1 MEGSSIFA
9 PRAALMTYLG
19 KVNGFESEL
28 RIEESY
34 ALSIDPL
41 KGLCTT
47 SLCSCRPESKL
58 LPSTTHPSIATTYS
72 RNEDHIPPS
81 FLQTL
86 VTFFQLLKI
95 NRLLNELGAVESIEF
110 ALISH
115 LPPEFT
121 NTVKVRRGE
130 EFTQEVLAG
139 CTCCAEDEC

>member
-9 PRAALMTYLG
+9 ARAALMTYLG
-19 KVNGFESEL
+19 KANGFRSEL

-34 ALSIDPL
+34 ALSIDPF
-41 KGLCTT
+41 KGLRAT

-58 LPSTTHPSIATTYS
+58 PLSTTHPSIATTYS
-72 RNEDHIPPS
+72 RNKDYIPPP

-86 VTFFQLLKI
+86 VTFLQLLKI

-110 ALISH
+110 TLISY
-115 LPPEFT
+115 LPPKFT

-130 EFTQEVLAG
+130 EFTQ
-139 CTCCAEDEC
+139 